1 MSLRYI
7 LENLRES
14 LESTRVQKSFKRV
27 KNLVTR
33 LASLQNHP
41 KPWIAN
47 HPIKDDQ
54 KATTN

>member
-7 LENLRES
+7 VQILRES
-14 LESTRVQKSFKRV
+14 LESTMAQKSFKRV

-41 KPWIAN
+41 KPWISN
-47 HPIKDDQ
+47 HPFKDDQ